1 MAFVPRTGT
10 AVRRLAALLVLPA
23 LAACKVERTPP
34 ALLTHRDP
42 AVVEAQ
48 EDARELRARVLN
60 FAVELSRGDRQE
72 AVQVLV
78 PHPMVYVFGTGAHGG
93 LVGIGPNDLA
103 AAVEEMRAGA
113 AGPSLFRTPDLR
125 VESDGDLGWF
135 STHVERIGTVPE
147 RMRMSGVFARE
158 EGAWRL
164 VQLHLSRP
172 FTEPRPEPPAPRPSP
187 DSAADADSA
196 AGG

>member
-1 MAFVPRTGT
+1 
-10 AVRRLAALLVLPA
+10 VRRLLPLLLLPA

-34 ALLTHRDP
+34 ELLTHRDP

-60 FAVELSRGDRQE
+60 FAVELSRGDRAG

-113 AGPSLFRTPDLR
+113 GPSLFRTPDLR

-135 STHVERIGTVPE
+135 STHLERIGPAPE
-147 RMRMSGVFARE
+147 RMRMSGVFARQ

-172 FTEPRPEPPAPRPSP
+172 FTEPRPEPLPPRPSP